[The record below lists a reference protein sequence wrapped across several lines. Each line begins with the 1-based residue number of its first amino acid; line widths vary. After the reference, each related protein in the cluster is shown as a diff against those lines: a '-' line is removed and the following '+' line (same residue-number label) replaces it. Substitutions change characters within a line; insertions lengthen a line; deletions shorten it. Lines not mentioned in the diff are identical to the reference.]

1 MRYLCAPQDDLDK
14 AIRRGEICMRKRS
27 LIIVLLALSVGFIS
41 ANAKA
46 SMTIA
51 TFADPSKSSSHPL
64 FTVNFLGG
72 TLDGGWGDDKTGLTL
87 QIPYSSNTYTDAW
100 FEMNPVHITTT
111 SLMAGQT
118 DGGVINFYA
127 DGPPSTVPL
136 LVVSFGNG
144 SVSRYG
150 FGADDARFIASNVT
164 ITGSEITGTL
174 SEEDFSFSFANLARL
189 PGHTSWSDGFTS
201 TAAFTSSAV
210 NITHDVPEPVTLCVL
225 GLGAL
230 SLVRRKKN
238 A

>member
-1 MRYLCAPQDDLDK
+1 MRS
-14 AIRRGEICMRKRS
+14 RS

-46 SMTIA
+46 SITIA
-51 TFADPSKSSSHPL
+51 TFADPSRNSSHPL
-64 FTVNFLGG
+64 FTVDFSGG
-72 TLDGGWGDDKTGLTL
+72 TLTGGWGDDKTGLTL
-87 QIPYSSNTYTDAW
+87 QIPYSGNNFTDAW
-100 FEMNPVHITTT
+100 FEMNPVHITST
-111 SLMAGQT
+111 SAMAGQT
-118 DGGVINFYA
+118 DAGVINFYA

-136 LVVSFGNG
+136 LVVSFENG

-150 FGADDARFIASNVT
+150 LGADDAEFVANNVT
-164 ITGSEITGTL
+164 ITGSEIAGTL
-174 SEEDFSFSFANLARL
+174 SEEDFSFSFANLAKL
-189 PGHTSWSDGFTS
+189 QGHTSWNDGFTT

-210 NITHDVPEPVTLCVL
+210 NITHDVPEPATICVL